1 MHNFRDNFRKIWENS
16 VKNINNCLPLVR
28 CVFFRLLPFRRILV
42 GNCCQNLEKGHCK
55 IADPIPELVKLKK
68 IKKKLK
74 YFSPFAAVKIGKKRV
89 QAIICLTNDCLPC
102 QFLLQRKMKSTLDI
116 FHKN

>member
-1 MHNFRDNFRKIWENS
+1 MWFVIKTFELLGWVKTNPKSLKVFSSLGILSSFSIPSNFVEFFEDNFKYIMDNFRTIWENF
-16 VKNINNCLPLVR
+16 VKFINNCLPLVR

-68 IKKKLK
+68 IKK
-74 YFSPFAAVKIGKKRV
+74 
-89 QAIICLTNDCLPC
+89 
-102 QFLLQRKMKSTLDI
+102 
-116 FHKN
+116 

>member
-1 MHNFRDNFRKIWENS
+1 MDNLEDDFRDNFRESFGDNFRTIWEMFVEFIS
-16 VKNINNCLPLVR
+16 NCLPLVR

-68 IKKKLK
+68 RKEIKLGIKL
-74 YFSPFAAVKIGKKRV
+74 G
-89 QAIICLTNDCLPC
+89 II
-102 QFLLQRKMKSTLDI
+102 
-116 FHKN
+116 